1 MPRPSF
7 RPTPEQRK
15 LVKTVAALGLRQEHI
30 CVLAGI
36 RSPKTLR
43 KHFRQE
49 LFHGFAEAYAAV
61 ARTAYE
67 MAYSGHYPAMSFFWD
82 KCRSICV
89 PEAEMQPQERPRKR
103 KRDRGGITVIT
114 RPAQNAIEEAE
125 LDEAA

>member
-7 RPTPEQRK
+7 CPTAEKRK
-15 LVKTVAALGLRQEHI
+15 LAKAGAALGLRQEQI
-30 CVLAGI
+30 CVLVGI

-43 KHFRQE
+43 KHFRAE

-67 MAYSGHYPAMSFFWD
+67 MAHSGRYPAMSMFWD
-82 KCRSICV
+82 KCRSSCV
-89 PEAEMQPQERPRKR
+89 PEAEMQQEGKPRKR
-103 KRDRGGITVIT
+103 KQDRGGIIVIN
-114 RPAQNAIEEAE
+114 RAALNASEGRE